1 MEPGSFDMTNIK
13 EQELPGISLFLI
25 LPGPVEAA
33 EAFDMMM
40 EAARA
45 VAQALDGE
53 LLDESGS
60 TLSIQR
66 ERYMREEVIQF
77 EHSIKVA

>member
-1 MEPGSFDMTNIK
+1 M
-13 EQELPGISLFLI
+13 FLI
-25 LPGPVEAA
+25 LPGPIDGV
-33 EAFDMMM
+33 EAFDLMM

-45 VAQALDGE
+45 LTQSLDAD

-66 ERYMREEVIQF
+66 ERYMREEIIQYH
-77 EHSIKVA
+77 HSHLVA

>member
-1 MEPGSFDMTNIK
+1 MEPGSFDLANVK
-13 EQELPGISLFLI
+13 EQEIPGISLFMV
-25 LPGPVEAA
+25 LPGPVDGV

-45 VAQALDGE
+45 LAQALDAE

-66 ERYMREEVIQF
+66 ERYLREEIIQYQ
-77 EHSIKVA
+77 HSNLVA